1 MCTCVIINI
10 HLFFSLC
17 DSFCILQTLSH
28 SVAAAMHTLA
38 DLKAMDQ
45 KAKVT
50 AEFVARFDRLFDCF
64 NSSSILSAKPMKSA
78 LGEDDANQFTFL
90 KKTLAWLAKVVYRG
104 DKTTFPCIEGWKQ
117 NIQALLLLWSDLK
130 ENYSFKHLMTRHLNQ
145 DCLEQIQFR
154 LDYREVTVDNL
165 TVFGTNPNCEG
176 EEIHLL
182 LQLSNLYQ

>member
-1 MCTCVIINI
+1 M
-10 HLFFSLC
+10 
-17 DSFCILQTLSH
+17 
-28 SVAAAMHTLA
+28 AAAMHTLA

-145 DCLEQIQFR
+145 DCLEHFFGSIRGKGGHRDNPGPRNFR